1 MRKPFTLLA
10 YVTLVRNVE
19 VYNYVSEPNL
29 LTLLTKLVN
38 APTAAS
44 AMRLRK
50 KLWLKTSKIF

>member
-19 VYNYVSEPNL
+19 VYNYVYEPNL

-44 AMRLRK
+44 AMRLRE